1 ALTITVNKTRLK
13 SRIAYLPGDLSVDV
27 VWTTDINS
35 GINPVQ
41 RVKAYCDAQKLKAGV
56 SDILN
61 QLKTFLQNDRN
72 AYGYHIYID
81 KVKDP
86 ILLATSVNQ
95 SNYPGMPSVY
105 AIISKLKSQA
115 VLKGAKQ
122 TAFPMLNITKV
133 SPASYQVS
141 MALPVDKMISTDK
154 GTFINKMVAGGNLLV
169 TDVKGGPNTIA
180 DALGQIKQYMKDHK
194 LISPAMPFESLVT
207 DRVAER
213 DTSKWVT
220 KIYYPIF

>member
-1 ALTITVNKTRLK
+1 
-13 SRIAYLPGDLSVDV
+13 
-27 VWTTDINS
+27 
-35 GINPVQ
+35 
-41 RVKAYCDAQKLKAGV
+41 
-56 SDILN
+56 
-61 QLKTFLQNDRN
+61 
-72 AYGYHIYID
+72 
-81 KVKDP
+81 
-86 ILLATSVNQ
+86 
-95 SNYPGMPSVY
+95 
-105 AIISKLKSQA
+105 
-115 VLKGAKQ
+115 
-122 TAFPMLNITKV
+122 MLNITKV